1 MTPENE
7 ACQFATV
14 LAQFIAIY
22 GSEDDG
28 SDKEYGVPGGYAG
41 ETIDTMEDLFLLAVF
56 EMYIHLVLKEV

>member
-22 GSEDDG
+22 GSEDED
-28 SDKEYGVPGGYAG
+28 SDKEYGTPGGYAG